1 MQRSTK
7 ALTSAENIDIGL
19 SEGNALLV
27 QLTGTGSPDGTVDFK
42 STIDGAT
49 YNNTPYIA
57 KDSVTASKS
66 VAQLSSITTATTYI
80 ILPPMTQ
87 ARIAVASL
95 TSGTISIAW
104 REIEYSRPFDGTL
117 GEFSD
122 DEKVTF
128 GDDGDVVLM
137 LRSTALSA
145 DEELTDVIE
154 GTSDH
159 QGVAANSLLLSN
171 ITNDGDVLMLV
182 SDGGSSKEFLLANAD
197 SADLVLGHGMSTVNL
212 KTASGDVTLT
222 AGDENVF
229 SGTTSNR
236 FSTLGV
242 VDDDVR
248 FAVGTTSDTVLFNRS
263 TALSADAEI
272 SNVIVG
278 TSNHQGV
285 AANSLIV
292 SNITTDGDIIMLV
305 SDGGNSLEVLL
316 ANGDTG
322 DLVLGHGMATVNL
335 KTASGDIVLTA
346 GDENVFSGTTSN
358 RFSTLGVVDDDVR
371 FALGSTADTVLVNRS
386 TALSADAELTSV
398 IVGTSNHQGVAANS
412 LVLSNITSDG
422 DIIMLVSDG
431 GNSLEFLLANADA
444 GDLQIGH
451 GMATVSVKTASG
463 NLILAPGGS
472 TVTTIT
478 TGQIL
483 NVAGSVSAPGY
494 SFTGGG
500 AADDGMFSEG
510 GGVVT
515 FAADGAKQL
524 RLRSSDAYFYQDV
537 YIQGNHFEMN
547 EMSAPG
553 AGGTDTARIYAVA
566 DGGGLTDL
574 VAVFQDGTTDVFA
587 QETTPLDAATF
598 TEDSGT
604 DLTLKLKK
612 LHPGSVQIVCIFPGG
627 EEFVLKDIQYHDPEK
642 IAANKGTTSAD
653 LPAGW
658 LVEDATQ
665 RAARVALEKKE

>member
-7 ALTSAENIDIGL
+7 ALTSDENIDIGL

-27 QLTGTGSPDGTVDFK
+27 QLTGTDTPDGTVDFK

-95 TSGTISIAW
+95 TSGTITIAW

-117 GEFSD
+117 GEFGD

-137 LRSTALSA
+137 LRSGSLSA

-182 SDGGSSKEFLLANAD
+182 SDGGSSKEFLLAD
-197 SADLVLGHGMSTVNL
+197 
-212 KTASGDVTLT
+212 
-222 AGDENVF
+222 
-229 SGTTSNR
+229 
-236 FSTLGV
+236 
-242 VDDDVR
+242 
-248 FAVGTTSDTVLFNRS
+248 
-263 TALSADAEI
+263 
-272 SNVIVG
+272 
-278 TSNHQGV
+278 
-285 AANSLIV
+285 
-292 SNITTDGDIIMLV
+292 
-305 SDGGNSLEVLL
+305 
-316 ANGDTG
+316 
-322 DLVLGHGMATVNL
+322 
-335 KTASGDIVLTA
+335 
-346 GDENVFSGTTSN
+346 
-358 RFSTLGVVDDDVR
+358 
-371 FALGSTADTVLVNRS
+371 
-386 TALSADAELTSV
+386 
-398 IVGTSNHQGVAANS
+398 
-412 LVLSNITSDG
+412 
-422 DIIMLVSDG
+422 
-431 GNSLEFLLANADA
+431 ADA

-478 TGQIL
+478 TAQML
-483 NVAGSVSAPGY
+483 NAAGSVSAPGY

-500 AADDGMFSEG
+500 ASDDGLFSEG
-510 GGVVT
+510 AGTVAIAVS
-515 FAADGAKQL
+515 GAKQL
-524 RLRSSDAYFYQDV
+524 RLRGGDVYFYQDV
-537 YIQGNHFEMN
+537 YIQGNFFEMN
-547 EMSAPG
+547 EMAAPG
-553 AGGTDTARIYAVA
+553 AGGADTARIYAVA

-587 QETTPLDAATF
+587 QETTPLDAPTF
-598 TEDSGT
+598 TENSGT

-612 LHPGSVQIVCIFPGG
+612 SHPGSVQIVAIFPDGQ
-627 EEFVLKDIQYHDPEK
+627 EFVLKDIQYHDPDK
-642 IAANKGTTSAD
+642 IAANKGTASAD
-653 LPAGW
+653 LPSGW

-665 RAARVALEKKE
+665 RAARVVREKKDSG

>member
-7 ALTSAENIDIGL
+7 ALTSDENIDIGL

-27 QLTGTGSPDGTVDFK
+27 QLTGTATPDGTVDFK

-95 TSGTISIAW
+95 TSGTITIAW

-117 GEFSD
+117 GEFGD

-137 LRSTALSA
+137 LRSTTLSA

-182 SDGGSSKEFLLANAD
+182 SDGGSSKEFLLADSD
-197 SADLVLGHGMSTVNL
+197 SADL
-212 KTASGDVTLT
+212 
-222 AGDENVF
+222 
-229 SGTTSNR
+229 
-236 FSTLGV
+236 
-242 VDDDVR
+242 
-248 FAVGTTSDTVLFNRS
+248 
-263 TALSADAEI
+263 I
-272 SNVIVG
+272 
-278 TSNHQGV
+278 
-285 AANSLIV
+285 
-292 SNITTDGDIIMLV
+292 
-305 SDGGNSLEVLL
+305 
-316 ANGDTG
+316 
-322 DLVLGHGMATVNL
+322 LGHGMATVNL
-335 KTASGDIVLTA
+335 KTASGDVTLTA

-386 TALSADAELTSV
+386 TTLSADAELTSV

-412 LVLSNITSDG
+412 LILSNITSDG

-431 GNSLEFLLANADA
+431 GNSLEFLLADADA

-478 TGQIL
+478 TAQML
-483 NVAGSVSAPGY
+483 NAAGSVSAPGY

-500 AADDGMFSEG
+500 ASDDGLFSEG
-510 GGVVT
+510 AGSVAIAVS
-515 FAADGAKQL
+515 GAKQL
-524 RLRSSDAYFYQDV
+524 RLRGGDAYFYQDV
-537 YIQGNHFEMN
+537 YIQGNFFEMN
-547 EMSAPG
+547 EMAAPG
-553 AGGTDTARIYAVA
+553 AGGADTARIYAVA

-587 QETTPLDAATF
+587 QETTPLDAPTF
-598 TEDSGT
+598 TENSGT

-612 LHPGSVQIVCIFPGG
+612 SHPGSVQIVAIFPDGQ
-627 EEFVLKDIQYHDPEK
+627 EFVLKDIQYHDPDK
-642 IAANKGTTSAD
+642 IAANKGTASAD
-653 LPAGW
+653 LPSGW

-665 RAARVALEKKE
+665 RAARVVREKKDSG